1 VTAILT
7 TMKDLVRLGELAD
20 LFPSSMPLAAARL
33 RIVIEEE
40 ESAVDWLV
48 ARLKPVDEPGLLHP

>member
-1 VTAILT
+1 MKARAAKVTAILT

-20 LFPSSMPLAAARL
+20 LFPGSMPLAAARL

-40 ESAVDWLV
+40 ESAVDWLIE
-48 ARLKPVDEPGLLHP
+48 RLKPS